1 MTDILPVLENE
12 LRRRILSIL
21 SLRPS
26 YIFELAKFLNTSQ
39 QLITKH
45 IRMLEKAGLVYKVG
59 EEESPLGPRRILYSA
74 NLPMLS
80 IIDFLEDFTSF
91 EDKQDYIDKILDID
105 KELREIQEEIKDL
118 QVRLKILIEKRQNLI
133 KKLSSEDKLDL
144 IDFIE
149 KYIKNID

>member
-26 YIFELAKFLNTSQ
+26 YIFELARFLNTSQ

-45 IRMLEKAGLVYKVG
+45 IRMLEKAGLVYRVG
-59 EEESPLGPRRILYSA
+59 EEESPYGPRRILYAA

-80 IIDFLEDFTSF
+80 LIDFIESFTSF
-91 EDKQDYIDKILDID
+91 ESRENYIDSIIGID
-105 KELREIQEEIKDL
+105 NELREIQKEIKYL
-118 QVRLKILIEKRQNLI
+118 EERLKILLEKRQQLI
-133 KKLSSEDKLDL
+133 KKLSSEDKIDL

-149 KYIKNID
+149 RYIKNIE